1 MILLLSSF
9 LSSQLT
15 SGLLR
20 ALVSNP
26 SCCVVGQGVGRILGF
41 SMGICSGKSTGNHA
55 SSGEFWRYL
64 ADFPQVFLST
74 RCPFAKNKNTAKK
87 QGMVTRDEI
96 LQTPLRRKSWSPQH
110 PSAPVLSPRVQPSAP
125 QRALGCVWSTCQ
137 WRWIQM
143 NRGCLGIL
151 RMDFID
157 SMYIYV
163 YIHHI
168 QILILL
174 MDSKESNSGW
184 ISCQVSLKFSTWGE
198 IPGCSGFQAKWIWVK
213 MGNLLKDG

>member
-157 SMYIYV
+157 SMYIYICIYTSYTDPHPPDGFKRIKFRMNFMSGV
-163 YIHHI
+163 TK
-168 QILILL
+168 ILYLRWNSRMQWVPSQ
-174 MDSKESNSGW
+174 MD
-184 ISCQVSLKFSTWGE
+184 
-198 IPGCSGFQAKWIWVK
+198 
-213 MGNLLKDG
+213 MGQNGQPP